1 MAFLQNTDL
10 YALVQRISS
19 LDEGVIFEIVFNDK
33 RIQDEIIRLNTQ
45 EQLFKRGI
53 DSEGKRITPEY
64 TNRTKVI
71 KLGKGQRTDHVTL
84 KDTGDF
90 YNSFRVSANKVSIT
104 IDADTLKDTNDL
116 TDKYGDEIIGLTDE
130 SREILKEMAVIK
142 YLEYWEENILR

>member
-53 DSEGKRITPEY
+53 DSEGKIIGRYSINTQRINPEKRAGSPY
-64 TNRTKVI
+64 
-71 KLGKGQRTDHVTL
+71 TL
-84 KDTGDF
+84 KDTEEF
-90 YNSFRVSANKVSIT
+90 YKSFRVTANKVMIE
-104 IDADTLKDTNDL
+104 IDANPFKENDNL
-116 TDKYGDEIIGLTDE
+116 FTKYGEEIVGLTDE
-130 SREILKEMAVIK
+130 SREILKEMAIIK
-142 YLEYWEENILR
+142 YLEYWDKNILR